1 MLDLDWMESVKAR
14 LKRKNQVLFSPK
26 DDLLAPLALLLEGQ
40 DRRAA
45 VDTRAQIYLD
55 RLLYWQDHWRDW
67 SGSWAAFLCR

>member
-1 MLDLDWMESVKAR
+1 MGIIGVPLHK
-14 LKRKNQVLFSPK
+14 KRC
-26 DDLLAPLALLLEGQ
+26 
-40 DRRAA
+40 RAA